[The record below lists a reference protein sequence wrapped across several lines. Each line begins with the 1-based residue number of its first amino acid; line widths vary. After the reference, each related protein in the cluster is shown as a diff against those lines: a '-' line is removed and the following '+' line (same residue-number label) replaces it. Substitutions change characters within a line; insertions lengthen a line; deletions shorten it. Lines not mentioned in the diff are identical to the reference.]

1 MDKQQLIR
9 SIRDYL
15 ELSDFKPIGV
25 GAGNVSLERNNE
37 RISISYRKYPG
48 VYMLPGVIGG
58 FKSFPEV
65 ENILK
70 KYYDKYGIELQ
81 NDTIYT
87 SSRRLDEIT
96 EIDIA
101 EPDDIFKVLPQLK
114 VMVFDDILPF
124 FEKYNSILSVNKKI
138 EELQIDEYSKLVFSP
153 IHPRIMIIKRL
164 SGASDWVEYSENA
177 LGVYEEQSVGK
188 YRTSFAP
195 INRFLPELYEELK
208 QMEPL

>member
-1 MDKQQLIR
+1 M
-9 SIRDYL
+9 
-15 ELSDFKPIGV
+15 
-25 GAGNVSLERNNE
+25 
-37 RISISYRKYPG
+37 ISF
-48 VYMLPGVIGG
+48 L
-58 FKSFPEV
+58 
-65 ENILK
+65 
-70 KYYDKYGIELQ
+70 
-81 NDTIYT
+81 
-87 SSRRLDEIT
+87 
-96 EIDIA
+96 
-101 EPDDIFKVLPQLK
+101 
-114 VMVFDDILPF
+114 F

-177 LGVYEEQSVGK
+177 LRVYEEQSVGK